1 MTGMFRSP
9 STRLR
14 LVTNYIHCAKLDL
27 LQLKG
32 LQNGAFKIQERSNYY
47 YFFFFF
53 FFFKLKVTFT
63 RPFQL
68 KSSPLY
74 NVTFSAG
81 KVL

>member
-47 YFFFFF
+47 FFFFF
-53 FFFKLKVTFT
+53 FFF
-63 RPFQL
+63 
-68 KSSPLY
+68 
-74 NVTFSAG
+74 
-81 KVL
+81 